1 MFFGCD
7 LLSEHMMGLL
17 KDTLSA
23 QMQERC
29 GIVSQ

>member
-1 MFFGCD
+1 MFFDCEN
-7 LLSEHMMGLL
+7 LSEHMMGLL

-29 GIVSQ
+29 GVVSQ